1 MSTDA
6 AVVQTVDDNSL
17 PKSSS
22 MSKNREILSVDEEDY
37 KSEATL
43 TFAIDNFS
51 KLSTSVVS
59 PPTMIRGLPWKIL
72 VMPRMMPKNEKNI
85 GFFLQ
90 CNVDSNSSLWW
101 CCAHATLR
109 IKSQKDSV
117 ADIERKINHIFHQKE
132 NDWGYSCFQT
142 SDMICDVE
150 KGFIKNDT
158 VIFEVTLCA
167 DAPHGVRWNSKKHTG
182 YIGLKN
188 QGATSYMNSLL
199 QTLFFTNKLRRAV
212 YQMPPEQDGPQPCV
226 ASSMQR
232 VFYDL
237 QFSSKPVGTKKLTKS
252 FGWDTSESFLQHDV
266 QECCRVLLDYLESKM
281 ENTSL
286 KNTIPNLF
294 QGKMK
299 SYIRCKNVKFESRR
313 EELFYDLQLNVR
325 GKRDIY
331 ESFKDYIT
339 VERLDGENKYDAGE
353 HGLQ

>member
-1 MSTDA
+1 
-6 AVVQTVDDNSL
+6 
-17 PKSSS
+17 
-22 MSKNREILSVDEEDY
+22 
-37 KSEATL
+37 
-43 TFAIDNFS
+43 
-51 KLSTSVVS
+51 
-59 PPTMIRGLPWKIL
+59 
-72 VMPRMMPKNEKNI
+72 
-85 GFFLQ
+85 
-90 CNVDSNSSLWW
+90 
-101 CCAHATLR
+101 
-109 IKSQKDSV
+109 
-117 ADIERKINHIFHQKE
+117 
-132 NDWGYSCFQT
+132 
-142 SDMICDVE
+142 MICDVE

-167 DAPHGVRWNSKKHTG
+167 DAPHGVRWNSKKHTR

-212 YQMPPEQDGPQPCV
+212 YQMPSEQDDPQPCV

-281 ENTSL
+281 ENTSP

-353 HGLQ
+353 HGLQEAEKGVIFLQFPPVLHLQLMRFQYDPRHDRNVKINDRFEFPETLTLEEYLEKPESTPADYILHAVLVHNGDFHEGHYVVYINPKGDGRVSLH